1 MRACV
6 IIPCFNHAATLAV
19 VAQAALAHAPV
30 LIVDDGSTPPLPEVP
45 GCLRLRL
52 EKNSGK
58 GAALRAGLNLAAE
71 LDYTH
76 AITMDSDGQHFAED
90 LPKFLEGA
98 RAQPDALLVGVR
110 DFYAAGCPTHR
121 RRSNAVS
128 TFWFRIETGV
138 RLGDTQC
145 GFRCYPLALAQKIK
159 TRSGRYAFE
168 LEFMVRA
175 SWIGTPIV
183 AVPVKCTYAPLAS
196 GSGSGTGA
204 SASLSP
210 PSAPA
215 WCSASGGA
223 CRTDDRRGRLSHDQE
238 QAVPPGYRQSHFRPV
253 RDLAHITIMNIGLVL
268 QSWFVPRPLR
278 VAWSQG
284 QRWSLRKT
292 VAEFFIE
299 HAREPGQLSLAVGVG
314 LFFGIVPIWGFQ
326 MIAAAAVA
334 HRCRLNKA
342 ITLLASNISAPPLA
356 PFIVYGGLL
365 LGHWL
370 FTGEVV
376 HLAPSQVNM
385 ASVRE
390 YFGQWFIGSV
400 ALAVLAAV
408 AGTII
413 AYAGARLARLAR
425 RK

>member
-1 MRACV
+1 MKAC
-6 IIPCFNHAATLAV
+6 ILIPCFNHVTTVAA

-30 LIVDDGSTPPLPEVP
+30 LIVDDGSTIPLPEMP

-58 GAALRAGLNLAAE
+58 GAALRAGLNHATE
-71 LDYTH
+71 LGFTH

-90 LPKFLEGA
+90 LPKFLELA
-98 RAQPDALLVGVR
+98 RAQPDAMLVGVR
-110 DFYAAGCPTHR
+110 DFFAAGCPTHR

-128 TFWFRIETGV
+128 TFWFRVETGV

-145 GFRCYPLALAQKIK
+145 GFRCYPLVLAQKIK

-175 SWIGTPIV
+175 SWIGTSIV
-183 AVPVKCTYAPLAS
+183 AVPVKCTYEP
-196 GSGSGTGA
+196 
-204 SASLSP
+204 
-210 PSAPA
+210 
-215 WCSASGGA
+215 
-223 CRTDDRRGRLSHDQE
+223 DQL
-238 QAVPPGYRQSHFRPV
+238 RQSHFRPV

-292 VAEFFIE
+292 VREFFIE
-299 HAREPGQLSLAVGVG
+299 HAEKPGELSLAVGLG

-342 ITLLASNISAPPLA
+342 ITLLASNISIPPLA
-356 PFIVYGGLL
+356 PFIVYGGLV

-370 FTGEVV
+370 FTGKVM

-385 ASVRE
+385 TNVRE
-390 YFGQWFIGSV
+390 YFGQWFVGSV
-400 ALAVLAAV
+400 VLAVLAAV

-413 AYAGARLARLAR
+413 TYAGARLVR